1 MSYIGSPA
9 APTIATVSDDTVT
22 TAKLA
27 DDAITSA
34 KITDGAVTPSDL
46 STGHPNWD
54 SSGNVGIGT
63 SSPSYALDVYKA
75 GANYPISWGNGTSRG
90 ILYTDNSTV
99 IVGTYSNTPLQF
111 ITNNSAPQMTLNTSG
126 NVGIGTTPSSGKL
139 HIYPSPG
146 TTSVRI
152 DAGGTLS
159 GARRN
164 WGLSTEKYS
173 AGAFSIESGSSEGAA
188 PSVERMRIDSSG
200 RVTMP
205 YQPAFSAY
213 PSSKSISGSGA
224 ETEIVMEYTLY
235 NNGSHYNTST
245 GIFTCPVAGYYFA
258 SAMARWETGAFTQSS
273 YIRLYISKNNSNY
286 NSTYIHCINGNN
298 EAWQNY
304 MGMSVSGVVKCAAND
319 TLRLKGGMDAG
330 AAQLHAESGFH
341 VMLLG

>member
-1 MSYIGSPA
+1 MGRSR
-9 APTIATVSDDTVT
+9 D
-22 TAKLA
+22 LA
-27 DDAITSA
+27 DGTLAELNVDSNTLAVDAT
-34 KITDGAVTPSDL
+34 
-46 STGHPNWD
+46 N
-54 SSGNVGIGT
+54 NRVGIGT
-63 SSPSYALDVYKA
+63 SSPSNKLKIYDSTATSTTFKANTLLNVSSNGSGADATINLTDGVANNAVISQLSGQLLFGTGA
-75 GANYPISWGNGTSRG
+75 GAP
-90 ILYTDNSTV
+90 
-99 IVGTYSNTPLQF
+99 
-111 ITNNSAPQMTLNTSG
+111 
-126 NVGIGTTPSSGKL
+126 
-139 HIYPSPG
+139 
-146 TTSVRI
+146 
-152 DAGGTLS
+152 
-159 GARRN
+159 
-164 WGLSTEKYS
+164 
-173 AGAFSIESGSSEGAA
+173 
-188 PSVERMRIDSSG
+188 ERMRIDSSG

-213 PSSKSISGSGA
+213 PSTKSISGNGS
-224 ETEIVMEYTLY
+224 ETDILMEYTLY